1 MSRNCPNCGAPIEGV
16 KCPYCGT
23 LLLDFADIEMDKP
36 SYVRIKMYGKVV
48 MLRVVPRTLDVE
60 YNNDD
65 VLFYA
70 DNVPMFVCSP
80 PQGEI
85 ALRMDIVPDDEGIY
99 KRVKAVS
106 E

>member
-1 MSRNCPNCGAPIEGV
+1 MSRNCPNCGAPIEGA

-48 MLRVVPRTLDVE
+48 MLKVVPRVLGLE
-60 YNNDD
+60 YNND
-65 VLFYA
+65 LFLYT
-70 DNVPMFVCSP
+70 DNVPTFVASCP
-80 PQGEI
+80 TRGELT
-85 ALRMDIVPDDEGIY
+85 LRMDIVPDEQGIY